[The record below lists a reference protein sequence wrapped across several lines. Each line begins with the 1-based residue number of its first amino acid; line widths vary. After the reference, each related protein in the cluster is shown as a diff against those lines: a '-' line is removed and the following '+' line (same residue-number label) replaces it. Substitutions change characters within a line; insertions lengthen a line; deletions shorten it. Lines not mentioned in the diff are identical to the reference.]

1 MKKIQRQRI
10 KEIIKVFARY
20 GFADVISEAGLSRF
34 LPFKKKY
41 SVTEEERLDK
51 RGKNLRLAL
60 EELGPT
66 FIKIG
71 QFLSTRP
78 DILPREIVEQLSKLQ
93 DEVPPFPYK
102 QSIKTFEEDI
112 GDSWTNILSSFDKEP
127 VASASLSQVHK
138 ASTLDGREIVLK
150 IQRPNIKE
158 VISGDIALLKTVV
171 DLLLRY
177 TTVASI
183 YDLKGLV
190 YEFEQQLTDE
200 IDFKV
205 ELNNI
210 QTISDNLK
218 EFKLIRIPKAYPDLS
233 GHRVLAMDI
242 VKGFKISNKKKLA
255 KIPQKMK
262 SRLAQQLLE
271 AYLKQILENGFFHAD
286 PHPGNLLIQPD
297 GKIALFDLGIIGRLD
312 SDQRGQI
319 TKLLLSFAQL
329 ETVQITDLVI
339 RMSVTE
345 AKPDLN
351 QLRLDIG
358 RLITKYYNRPAEQ
371 INIGEE
377 TVELMKVVLRH
388 NLKFPASFGL
398 FSKTLMYIDNIC
410 RILDPQL
417 NYVKFISRSSQRL
430 LSERIRTQFT
440 TPKFIRNLM
449 DMGDLFF
456 DFPSK
461 LHTLIEKFS
470 EDSLGIKFEHVGL
483 EELERTLDRLAN
495 RMAFAII
502 VGSLIV
508 GSGLV
513 MRLDVGPH
521 ILEYSAI
528 GIIGFLLASLLGF
541 YLLYT
546 IIRSS
551 GMK

>member
-10 KEIIKVFARY
+10 KEIIKVFTRY
-20 GFADVISEAGLSRF
+20 GFADVIYEAGLSRF

-41 SVTEEERLDK
+41 PITAEERLDE

-78 DILPREIVEQLSKLQ
+78 DILPQEIIEQLSKLQ
-93 DEVPPFPYK
+93 DEVPSFSYK
-102 QSIKTFEEDI
+102 EAVKIFEEDI
-112 GDSWTNILSSFDKEP
+112 GTSWTNALSFFDEKP
-127 VASASLSQVHK
+127 VASASLAQVHK
-138 ASTLDGREIVLK
+138 ASTLDGKEIVLK
-150 IQRPNIKE
+150 IQRPNIKQ
-158 VISGDIALLKTVV
+158 VINGDIALLKTVV

-183 YDLKGLV
+183 YDIKGLV
-190 YEFEQQLTDE
+190 YEFEQQLADE

-218 EFKLIRIPKAYPDLS
+218 EFKLIRIPKTYPDLS

-242 VKGFKISNKKKLA
+242 VIGFKISNKKKLA
-255 KIPQKMK
+255 KIPQKIK

-297 GKIALFDLGIIGRLD
+297 GKIALFDLGIIGRFD

-358 RLITKYYNRPAEQ
+358 RLVTKYYNRPAEQ

-410 RILDPQL
+410 RILDSQL

-440 TPKFIRNLM
+440 TPKLIRNLM

-461 LHTLIEKFS
+461 LHTLVEKFS

-502 VGSLIV
+502 VGALIV